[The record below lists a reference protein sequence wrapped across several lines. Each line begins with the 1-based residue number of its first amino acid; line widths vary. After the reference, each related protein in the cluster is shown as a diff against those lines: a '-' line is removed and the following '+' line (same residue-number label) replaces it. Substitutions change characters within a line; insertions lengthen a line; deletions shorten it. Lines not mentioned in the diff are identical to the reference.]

1 MVEQSGTSL
10 LILYSQLLRQA
21 FAYSLGAMHS
31 CVQFAQASPT
41 RCRGGFFSRRANA
54 SPQLKTGDGDAA

>member
-1 MVEQSGTSL
+1 MLAEEMRKL

-31 CVQFAQASPT
+31 CVQFTQALPA
-41 RCRGGFFSRRANA
+41 RCRDVFFSRRANA
-54 SPQLKTGDGDAA
+54 SPHMKTGDGEAA

>member
-21 FAYSLGAMHS
+21 FAYSLGAMH
-31 CVQFAQASPT
+31 
-41 RCRGGFFSRRANA
+41 
-54 SPQLKTGDGDAA
+54 